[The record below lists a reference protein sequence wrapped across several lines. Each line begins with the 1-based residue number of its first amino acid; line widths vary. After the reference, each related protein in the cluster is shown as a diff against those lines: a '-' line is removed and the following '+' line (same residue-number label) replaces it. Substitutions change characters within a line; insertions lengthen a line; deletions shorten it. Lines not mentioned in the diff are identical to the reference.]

1 MIRGLLAVLS
11 EVWRDRAGRVGF
23 VLVGLILFLAV
34 AGPLMSD
41 NPNKI
46 NVAERFLPPSITH
59 PLGTDNLG
67 RDLFAR
73 TAQGTRSA
81 LIISL
86 AVVGASLL
94 LGSLVG
100 VGAGL
105 IGGVVDRFI
114 LVVFDIISAYPP
126 VILALAIVA
135 LYGSGFWNLLLV
147 VTILFIPQFGRVA
160 RAQTLALR
168 SQTFIDAER
177 LLGLPLH
184 KLVLRHFVPNV
195 IGPLIILASMNI
207 PVVITVEAGLSF
219 LGLGVQPPA
228 ASLGTLI
235 KDGYIY
241 LSQSWWPTV
250 GSALTL
256 AIATLGSTLFGE
268 ALRDAAD
275 PKLKGRVRP

>member
-1 MIRGLLAVLS
+1 MIGWIAGLLAD
-11 EVWRDRAGRVGF
+11 VWRDRIGR
-23 VLVGLILFLAV
+23 VGLILVSLILLLAL
-34 AGPLMSD
+34 AGPLVSA

-46 NVAERFLPPSITH
+46 NVAERFEAPSISH

-73 TAQGTRSA
+73 TAQGMRSA
-81 LIISL
+81 LFISL

-94 LGSLVG
+94 FGSIIG

-105 IGGVVDRFI
+105 LGGIVDRFT

-135 LYGSGFWNLLLV
+135 LYGSGLMNLLFV

-168 SQTFIDAER
+168 NQTFIDAER

-184 KLVLRHFVPNV
+184 RLVLRHFVPNV
-195 IGPLIILASMNI
+195 VGPLIILASMNI

-241 LSQSWWPTV
+241 LSQSWWPTI
-250 GSALTL
+250 GSAITL
-256 AIATLGSTLFGE
+256 AVATLGSTLFGE

-275 PKLKGRVRP
+275 PKLKGRVRL

>member
-1 MIRGLLAVLS
+1 MIGWLKDIIR
-11 EVWRDRAGRVGF
+11 EVWRDRSGSI
-23 VLVGLILFLAV
+23 GLILVSLILLMAV
-34 AGPLMSD
+34 AGPLM
-41 NPNKI
+41 
-46 NVAERFLPPSITH
+46 AH

-73 TAQGTRSA
+73 TAEGTRSA
-81 LIISL
+81 LVISL

-94 LGSLVG
+94 AGSIIGVIAGLVG
-100 VGAGL
+100 G
-105 IGGVVDRFI
+105 IVDRGL
-114 LVVFDIISAYPP
+114 LVIFDIISAYPP

-135 LYGSGFWNLLLV
+135 LYGTGYWNLLFV

-177 LLGLPLH
+177 LLGLPLPQ
-184 KLVLRHFVPNV
+184 LVWRHFIPNV

-241 LSQSWWPTV
+241 LDQSWWPTI
-250 GSALTL
+250 GSAITL